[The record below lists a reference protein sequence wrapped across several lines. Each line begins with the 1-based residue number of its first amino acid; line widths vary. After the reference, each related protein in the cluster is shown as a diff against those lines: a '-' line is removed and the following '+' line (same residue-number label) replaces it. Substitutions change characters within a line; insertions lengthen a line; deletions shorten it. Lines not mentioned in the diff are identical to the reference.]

1 MSFSQNIL
9 LQSFLAFLSFKY
21 FIFLSANESAPF
33 DWALFLNSNLEPDKI
48 LTSALHSFREINLE
62 SFGSTAKGIDQVS
75 ADGSARRKNFWKF
88 LNFLKSGQRR
98 ARERNH
104 GISYLNHSLTV
115 MTYLKLYDSS
125 TWLIEMYFLGLCE
138 NLAPAGMD
146 GRESTRIRTP
156 VKTPKRFR
164 SASSPFASPMSDA
177 MLTGKFTGLIWY
189 PLYYHVSFT

>member
-21 FIFLSANESAPF
+21 FIFVSTNESAPF

-115 MTYLKLYDSS
+115 MTQTL
-125 TWLIEMYFLGLCE
+125 WLIDMTHWNIVLGLCE

-164 SASSPFASPMSDA
+164 SASSPFASPISDA

-189 PLYYHVSFT
+189 PLYYPVSFT